1 MYTYAGISVNI
12 NYSLF
17 ILNFVYIN
25 SMTWEKISSLPI
37 MYSTIFIP
45 VQMNEPA
52 IQSDVGV
59 NILQLTHV
67 YMDMT
72 DLG

>member
-1 MYTYAGISVNI
+1 MYTYAGISMHI
-12 NYSLF
+12 NYS
-17 ILNFVYIN
+17 ILDLNLIQIN
-25 SMTWEKISSLPI
+25 LKTLEKISSLPI
-37 MYSTIFIP
+37 ICSTIFIP